1 MKEKILSVQIYSVDE
16 LALIDVAN
24 ALFSQKRIEDDDY
37 REFVKCYLYELHNR
51 YLWDKTEQD
60 IINQAINIIEDKK
73 DEVLVEA
80 IVDDYGSKFDDDS
93 PSELRSS
100 FLNLK
105 SLETHKEKLNKDI
118 EELELRKEALK
129 KLNEEILLEYATVK
143 AQVGLY
149 KKTLNSQLSRLDG
162 AELD

>member
-1 MKEKILSVQIYSVDE
+1 MKEKILSLQIYSVDE

-24 ALFSQKRIEDDDY
+24 ALFSQKRIEDNDY
-37 REFVKCYLYELHNR
+37 REFVKTYLSELHNR
-51 YLWDKTEQD
+51 YLWEGEEKDTVIK
-60 IINQAINIIEDKK
+60 AIQIIEDKK

-118 EELELRKEALK
+118 GELEIRKEALK

-162 AELD
+162 VELD